1 MIQRLKE
8 IESLIDLAIT
18 EDIGDGDHTSRACI
32 PSKTEGSAK
41 LLVKQNGILA
51 GVLIALQIFDK
62 INANLRVDV
71 KLNDGAVIVPGDE
84 VFTVHGSV
92 HSILHAERLVLNFM
106 QRMSGIATQT
116 HNYTSLIADLPTKIL
131 DTRKTTPGLRAFE
144 KMAVKIGGAEN
155 HRHGLYDMILIKD
168 NHVDYAGGIKNAISN
183 AKNYLVS
190 HNKTLQIEIEVRN
203 FFELDDVLSVGGVDR
218 IMLDNFSVSDTRKA
232 VTLINNRFETES
244 SGGIT
249 FENLRDY
256 ALCGVTYISVGAL
269 THKINSIDLSLKAY

>member
-1 MIQRLKE
+1 
-8 IESLIDLAIT
+8 
-18 EDIGDGDHTSRACI
+18 
-32 PSKTEGSAK
+32 
-41 LLVKQNGILA
+41 
-51 GVLIALQIFDK
+51 
-62 INANLRVDV
+62 
-71 KLNDGAVIVPGDE
+71 
-84 VFTVHGSV
+84 
-92 HSILHAERLVLNFM
+92 
-106 QRMSGIATQT
+106 MSGIATQT

-232 VTLINNRFETES
+232 VTLINNRYETES

>member
-218 IMLDNFSVSDTRKA
+218 IMLDNFSVSNTRKA